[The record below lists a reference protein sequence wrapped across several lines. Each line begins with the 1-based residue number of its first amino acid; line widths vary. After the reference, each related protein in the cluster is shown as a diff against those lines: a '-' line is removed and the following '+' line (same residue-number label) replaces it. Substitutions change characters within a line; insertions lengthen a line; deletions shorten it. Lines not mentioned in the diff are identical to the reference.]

1 MSNRHDKKQGDLPY
15 RPCVG
20 LCVFNA
26 AGKVFLGRR
35 IGGPEHVDSTH
46 SWQLPQ
52 GGIDKGEAP
61 FEAALREL
69 YEETSMRSVTKLAE
83 VEDWLSYDLP
93 GRIAEWCMERGIAA
107 PQGRAEFARSIIESL
122 AEAFAG
128 AVRDASILSGVDVE
142 TIHVVGGGALNG
154 LQHFEQFQAGLGI
167 ARNILSDRLAKLVA
181 GGILTRAADPGDRR
195 RIVYSLTPKGEELLP
210 ALLAI
215 RQWGEQWGHGEPEIV
230 LADVRDG
237 RPVRKIC
244 VQAHDGRALKLSE
257 LTWVY
262 RDEDRRHA
270 LATAAE

>member
-1 MSNRHDKKQGDLPY
+1 MSSDIDAFRESALSCPI
-15 RPCVG
+15 P
-20 LCVFNA
+20 A
-26 AGKVFLGRR
+26 AVELIGEKWAFL
-35 IGGPEHVDSTH
+35 I
-46 SWQLPQ
+46 
-52 GGIDKGEAP
+52 
-61 FEAALREL
+61 LR
-69 YEETSMRSVTKLAE
+69 
-83 VEDWLSYDLP
+83 
-93 GRIAEWCMERGIAA
+93 G
-107 PQGRAEFARSIIESL
+107 
-122 AEAFAG
+122 AF
-128 AVRDASILSGVDVE
+128 
-142 TIHVVGGGALNG
+142 NG

-181 GGILTRAADPGDRR
+181 GGILERAADPGDRR

-215 RQWGEQWGHGEPEIV
+215 RQWGEEWGHGEPEIV

-262 RDEDRRHA
+262 RDEDRRQA